1 MSDDLERE
9 MVQRIAALER
19 RAASLESLE
28 SGVSGRGVRVYRNS
42 AQALGKNVVT
52 AIAFSHALVNPQ
64 GAWASG
70 APTRLY
76 ARSAGFYMAGGQG
89 SIDSGAF
96 SSNGYFL
103 VAIRRNGDNYLA
115 QNEIYNS
122 SGRRIALA
130 AVTGL
135 FWMDEGDYI
144 EVVARQDTGAASM
157 NLSAA
162 SAQYQQFNHGWLMRC
177 G

>member
-1 MSDDLERE
+1 MTTGQIVRVLTGVDKRLER
-9 MVQRIAALER
+9 
-19 RAASLESLE
+19 LESWGG
-28 SGVSGRGVRVYRNS
+28 GVSGRGVRVYRS
-42 AQALGKNVVT
+42 TAQALAKNVLT
-52 AIAFSHALVNPQ
+52 PIAFSHALVNHQ
-64 GAWASG
+64 AAWSSG
-70 APTRLY
+70 QPTRLY

-89 SIDSGAF
+89 SIGSGAF

-144 EVVARQDTGAASM
+144 EVVARQNTGADSM

-162 SAQYQQFNHGWLMRC
+162 TAQNQQFNHGWLMRC

>member
-1 MSDDLERE
+1 MTTGQIVRVLTGVDKRLER
-9 MVQRIAALER
+9 
-19 RAASLESLE
+19 LESWGG
-28 SGVSGRGVRVYRNS
+28 GVSGRGVRVYRS
-42 AQALGKNVVT
+42 TAQALAKNVLT
-52 AIAFSHALVNPQ
+52 PIAFSHALVNHQ
-64 GAWASG
+64 AAWSSG
-70 APTRLY
+70 QPTRLY

-144 EVVARQDTGAASM
+144 EVVARQNTGAASM
-157 NLSAA
+157 NLWAA
-162 SAQYQQFNHGWLMRC
+162 TAQNQQFNHGWLMRC

>member
-1 MSDDLERE
+1 MTVTGQIVQALTGLDRRLER
-9 MVQRIAALER
+9 V
-19 RAASLESLE
+19 ESWGG
-28 SGVSGRGVRVYRNS
+28 GVSGRGVRVYRNS
-42 AQALGKNVVT
+42 AQALSKNVVT
-52 AIAFSHALVNPQ
+52 AIAFSHALVNQQ
-64 GAWASG
+64 GAWSSG

-103 VAIRRNGDNYLA
+103 VAIRRNGDNYLV
-115 QNEIYNS
+115 QNEMYNS
-122 SGRRIALA
+122 SGRRIGLA

-144 EVVARQDTGAASM
+144 EVVVRQDTGAASM

-162 SAQYQQFNHGWLMRC
+162 TAQNQQFNHGWLMRC